1 MSQKMLHATYAR
13 QATSRIGAA
22 LDSVGSCFPGSRRRD
37 PAAGV
42 PRSGAQPAP
51 CRRSCRRTVTGGR
64 GGRKPV
70 PDPVPRSV
78 ARSSPGS
85 PRGPCA
91 PPRKRKRY
99 RLRWERGSALPDGT
113 SNGAHWE
120 NLSASGTAKA
130 RFRAP
135 CLPCRDSPTRQPGT
149 GNENAGRG
157 NLHAPAASSA
167 RSVRPALRLRIGDP
181 DGRTVLDR
189 HRAVVPRGRGQARMS
204 EPDAQLVV
212 VNRTGT
218 EHPVGG
224 GALQP
229 RVDPLQGLGI
239 QH

>member
-1 MSQKMLHATYAR
+1 MIAWTTRTVSSTGAGDVPSARQTVGGAERKCRSGTSIIVSADMSQKMLHATYAR

-130 RFRAP
+130 RFRGP
-135 CLPCRDSPTRQPGT
+135 VSLVGT
-149 GNENAGRG
+149 PRLRG
-157 NLHAPAASSA
+157 NPKS
-167 RSVRPALRLRIGDP
+167 
-181 DGRTVLDR
+181 
-189 HRAVVPRGRGQARMS
+189 
-204 EPDAQLVV
+204 
-212 VNRTGT
+212 
-218 EHPVGG
+218 
-224 GALQP
+224 
-229 RVDPLQGLGI
+229 GI
-239 QH
+239 TA